1 MVMKYCADCV
11 VVQLSGRPPDPQKSN
26 LWCPAP
32 LHTTYGWN
40 WSVVSLSSQLSRC
53 QIRYTVFI
61 RFPTYKSQQKKK
73 CVRQTIAE
81 ADFWFQIEPES
92 DHCTLWKWKRNIEI
106 SDRFV
111 EAQMNIFRFSFSIS
125 LQNIK
130 EKGQFC
136 QIFQKR
142 NWFTDNC
149 EAQCSTLKLKFHL
162 EDGPLQQPYFD
173 FFPGMVYIFTPQK
186 IVAVI
191 LVNFF
196 APKSFIFSFGKYGT

>member
-61 RFPTYKSQQKKK
+61 RFPTYKSQQRKK

-92 DHCTLWKWKRNIEI
+92 DHCTLWNKWKRNIEI

-111 EAQMNIFRFSFSIS
+111 EAQMNIFRFSFSIL
-125 LQNIK
+125 LQNIMK
-130 EKGQFC
+130 KGRVQFC

-142 NWFTDNC
+142 NCSTDNG
-149 EAQCSTLKLKFHL
+149 EAQCSTLKLKFH
-162 EDGPLQQPYFD
+162 FD
-173 FFPGMVYIFTPQK
+173 FFPGMVYIFTQQK

-196 APKSFIFSFGKYGT
+196 APK